1 MRLNL
6 RQRRCSPR
14 PNKWLAR
21 ALVGF
26 VSASVLVTSVPV
38 LLPTALAQGSASGP
52 VTLNFRDADIDAVI
66 GAFGVMLNRT
76 FSIDPRVRGKI
87 TLEANKPVAKE
98 QAYQLLLAQ
107 LRLQG
112 FTVVDG
118 NGFTRVLPEA
128 DAKLQG
134 GPVIARGANPKN
146 VPGGD
151 QIVTQIFEIKYESA
165 SNLVPVLRPLIAPNN
180 TIVAYPSNNTL
191 VVTDYAANLQRIARI
206 IATLDSPRGNE
217 VEIIP
222 IKHAVAS
229 DVAVMLSRVLDDSQ
243 RVGAGAQ
250 IDPGQRVFVMADP
263 RSNVVM
269 IRSSSPAKVNMARA
283 LITKFDQPSSQPGN
297 IHVVYLRNA
306 EAAKLAATLRSV
318 LSPDGAGG
326 AASAP
331 TPAATPAANAAGAS
345 SASTQP
351 LNQNAVAAPTVF
363 SAQGATIAAEPSL
376 NALIIT
382 ASEPVYRN
390 LRSVID
396 KLDVRRAQVFI
407 ETLIVEVRDDRSAE
421 LGIQWQALGNLGAST
436 QRGAFA
442 GTNYSGTGNI
452 LSVATNP
459 AAVGAGLNIGIV
471 RGTTSIPNGSGGTVS
486 LLNIPVLLR
495 ALGND
500 SRNNIIATPNLVTVD
515 NEEARIVIGRNVPF
529 ITGSTTTGTGATTS
543 PFQTIER
550 KDVGTILRVKP
561 QVSESGAVKLTIS
574 QELST
579 IDVAA
584 SKDSSAGLI
593 TSKRSIDST
602 VIVDDGQLFVLG
614 GLIQDE
620 VADGQSKVPLL
631 GDLPFV
637 GQLFRSDTRSRA
649 KSNLLVFLRPIV
661 IRGPENAYAVTA
673 DRYDYIRQVQGD
685 SRMPSHWALPDF
697 PSPGLPQQPAPV
709 SVPRVDRRSE
719 PVSISPQIEDKVTRP
734 APIEPSGGASL
745 RQGSNEVFVPLPGPR
760 VDPRSEGEGRPTS
773 GGAQRDDPALR

>member
-1 MRLNL
+1 M
-6 RQRRCSPR
+6 
-14 PNKWLAR
+14 
-21 ALVGF
+21 
-26 VSASVLVTSVPV
+26 VLTTVPV
-38 LLPTALAQGSASGP
+38 WVPVALAQSSNGP

-87 TLEANKPVAKE
+87 TLEANKPVSRE
-98 QAYQLLLAQ
+98 QAFQLLLAQ

-112 FTVVDG
+112 FTAVDS
-118 NGFTRVLPEA
+118 NGFTRVVPEA

-134 GPVIARGANPKN
+134 GPVIGSGRPARGSTAT
-146 VPGGD
+146 GD

-191 VVTDYAANLQRIARI
+191 VVTDYAANLQRLARI

-217 VEIIP
+217 VEIVQ
-222 IKHAVAS
+222 IKNAVAS
-229 DVAVMLSRVLDDSQ
+229 DIAVMLTRVLDDSQ
-243 RVGAGAQ
+243 RAAGGVQ
-250 IDPGQRVFVMADP
+250 VDPGQRVFVMADP
-263 RSNVVM
+263 RSNSVL
-269 IRSSSPAKVNMARA
+269 IRSSSLSKVNMARA
-283 LITKFDQPSSQPGN
+283 LIAKFDQPSLEPGN

-306 EAAKLAATLRSV
+306 EAVKLAATLRSV
-318 LSPDGAGG
+318 LVGDNSG
-326 AASAP
+326 
-331 TPAATPAANAAGAS
+331 AAGATPNLPTQPQ
-345 SASTQP
+345 APGGGNAAATQP
-351 LNQNAVAAPTVF
+351 LNQSPTSTPAPF
-363 SAQGATIAAEPSL
+363 SAQGAIIAAEPSL

-421 LGIQWQALGNLGAST
+421 LGIQWQALGNLGAGNQS
-436 QRGAFA
+436 GAFG
-442 GTNYSGTGNI
+442 GTNFSGAGNI
-452 LSVATNP
+452 LSVAQNP
-459 AAVGAGLNIGIV
+459 ANAGAGLNIGIV
-471 RGTTSIPNGSGGTVS
+471 RGTSSFTTTTPTGGQSTVS
-486 LLNIPVLLR
+486 LLNIPILLR

-529 ITGSTTTGTGATTS
+529 VTGQFTTPGGAATS
-543 PFQTIER
+543 PFQTVER

-584 SKDSSAGLI
+584 SRDSSAGLI

-631 GDLPFV
+631 GDLPFF
-637 GQLFRSDTRSRA
+637 GQLFRSDTRARA

-685 SRMPSHWALPDF
+685 SRLPSHWGLPDF

-709 SVPRVDRRSE
+709 TVPKADRRNE
-719 PVSISPQIEDKVTRP
+719 PVSLSPQIEDKVTRP
-734 APIEPSGGASL
+734 APIENSGGALMRS
-745 RQGSNEVFVPLPGPR
+745 GSNEVYVPLPGPR
-760 VDPRSEGEGRPTS
+760 PDVRPAPADRSNRGPTP
-773 GGAQRDDPALR
+773 QYEDPALR

>member
-1 MRLNL
+1 
-6 RQRRCSPR
+6 
-14 PNKWLAR
+14 
-21 ALVGF
+21 
-26 VSASVLVTSVPV
+26 
-38 LLPTALAQGSASGP
+38 
-52 VTLNFRDADIDAVI
+52 
-66 GAFGVMLNRT
+66 
-76 FSIDPRVRGKI
+76 
-87 TLEANKPVAKE
+87 
-98 QAYQLLLAQ
+98 
-107 LRLQG
+107 
-112 FTVVDG
+112 
-118 NGFTRVLPEA
+118 
-128 DAKLQG
+128 
-134 GPVIARGANPKN
+134 
-146 VPGGD
+146 
-151 QIVTQIFEIKYESA
+151 
-165 SNLVPVLRPLIAPNN
+165 LRPLIAPNN

-191 VVTDYAANLQRIARI
+191 VVTDYAANLQRIGRI

-217 VEIIP
+217 VEVIA
-222 IKHAVAS
+222 IKNAVAS
-229 DVAVMLSRVLDDSQ
+229 DVAVMLTRVLDDTQ
-243 RVGAGAQ
+243 RAGAGAQ
-250 IDPGQRVFVMADP
+250 VDPGQRVFVMADP
-263 RSNVVM
+263 RSNAIL

-306 EAAKLAATLRSV
+306 EAAKLAATLRTV
-318 LSPDGAGG
+318 LSGDGQSAT
-326 AASAP
+326 ASAAP
-331 TPAATPAANAAGAS
+331 APAATAAPGNNAA
-345 SASTQP
+345 TQP
-351 LNQNAVAAPTVF
+351 LNQNAVPAATAF

-421 LGIQWQALGNLGAST
+421 LGIQWQALGNLGASS

-442 GTNYSGTGNI
+442 GTNYSGSGNI

-471 RGTTSIPNGSGGTVS
+471 RGTTTIPNGSGSTVS

-631 GDLPFV
+631 GDLPVV
-637 GQLFRSDTRSRA
+637 GQLFRSDTRARA

-709 SVPRVDRRSE
+709 SVPKADRRSE
-719 PVSISPQIEDKVTRP
+719 PVSISPQIEDKVNRP
-734 APIEPSGGASL
+734 APIEPSGGAIL
-745 RQGSNEVFVPLPGPR
+745 RPGSNEVFVPLPGPR
-760 VDPRSEGEGRPTS
+760 SDPRPQTDARPTADRRS
-773 GGAQRDDPALR
+773 DDDPALR

>member
-1 MRLNL
+1 
-6 RQRRCSPR
+6 
-14 PNKWLAR
+14 
-21 ALVGF
+21 
-26 VSASVLVTSVPV
+26 
-38 LLPTALAQGSASGP
+38 
-52 VTLNFRDADIDAVI
+52 
-66 GAFGVMLNRT
+66 
-76 FSIDPRVRGKI
+76 
-87 TLEANKPVAKE
+87 
-98 QAYQLLLAQ
+98 
-107 LRLQG
+107 
-112 FTVVDG
+112 
-118 NGFTRVLPEA
+118 
-128 DAKLQG
+128 
-134 GPVIARGANPKN
+134 
-146 VPGGD
+146 
-151 QIVTQIFEIKYESA
+151 
-165 SNLVPVLRPLIAPNN
+165 
-180 TIVAYPSNNTL
+180 
-191 VVTDYAANLQRIARI
+191 
-206 IATLDSPRGNE
+206 
-217 VEIIP
+217 
-222 IKHAVAS
+222 
-229 DVAVMLSRVLDDSQ
+229 
-243 RVGAGAQ
+243 
-250 IDPGQRVFVMADP
+250 
-263 RSNVVM
+263 M
-269 IRSSSPAKVNMARA
+269 IRSSAPAKVNMARA

-326 AASAP
+326 AASA
-331 TPAATPAANAAGAS
+331 TSSSAPAPALSNAAGS
-345 SASTQP
+345 NASTQP

-459 AAVGAGLNIGIV
+459 GAVGAGLNIGIV
-471 RGTTSIPNGSGGTVS
+471 RGTTSIPNGTGGTVS

-631 GDLPFV
+631 GDLPFI
-637 GQLFRSDTRSRA
+637 GQLFRSDNRSRA

-709 SVPRVDRRSE
+709 SVQR
-719 PVSISPQIEDKVTRP
+719 QIDVVIR
-734 APIEPSGGASL
+734 
-745 RQGSNEVFVPLPGPR
+745 
-760 VDPRSEGEGRPTS
+760 
-773 GGAQRDDPALR
+773 